1 MDIYSVSVY
10 THLLLHPQAN
20 NHVCTV
26 GEGMC
31 VLSLHLAMCVRGAP
45 CTEVTVRLE
54 QQKNDLQGLFSL
66 ISIQGKEIDRDNH
79 FADGAAP
86 FFFPNQEESVKK
98 KKQTGEAS
106 ALKKPRSFHLYLYI
120 YLKNK
125 V

>member
-10 THLLLHPQAN
+10 TQLLHHPQAN

-31 VLSLHLAMCVRGAP
+31 VLSLHLAMCVRSAL
-45 CTEVTVRLE
+45 CAEVTVPLE

-86 FFFPNQEESVKK
+86 WFFFPNQEESVKK
-98 KKQTGEAS
+98 KK
-106 ALKKPRSFHLYLYI
+106 RNRR
-120 YLKNK
+120 NK
-125 V
+125 LRKHQP